1 MGTARPPAQQGKRQ
15 SGQASRENP
24 SPQAQDARPTTGISP
39 EKEQAIKK
47 LFDASG
53 IRESIEQM
61 LASSLESTKPA
72 MKRMLPPGDYQ
83 EKLIDLFFERFRQ
96 KMKVDDLLELLT
108 PIYDRYFSTE
118 DLEGLTKFY
127 QTPLARKH
135 FRD

>member
-1 MGTARPPAQQGKRQ
+1 
-15 SGQASRENP
+15 
-24 SPQAQDARPTTGISP
+24 
-39 EKEQAIKK
+39 
-47 LFDASG
+47 
-53 IRESIEQM
+53 M